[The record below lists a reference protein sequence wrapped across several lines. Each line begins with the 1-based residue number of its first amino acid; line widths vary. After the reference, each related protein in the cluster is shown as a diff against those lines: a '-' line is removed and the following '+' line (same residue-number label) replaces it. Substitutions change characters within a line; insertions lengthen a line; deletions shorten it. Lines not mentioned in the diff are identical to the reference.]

1 MARAKKELHADDRG
15 RITKPAADKID
26 MATFVRMVHESGLDF
41 GDDRDYELWKEA
53 IESYRG
59 DNLPGAVPQ
68 LLSNA
73 ASKKAP
79 TKDDYTINDTILLEK
94 IPELRFVDKN
104 GLVYRLDVV
113 PWVANGD
120 YRLVRA

>member
-1 MARAKKELHADDRG
+1 MARAKKELPADD
-15 RITKPAADKID
+15 PVAEE
-26 MATFVRMVHESGLDF
+26 ES
-41 GDDRDYELWKEA
+41 
-53 IESYRG
+53 
-59 DNLPGAVPQ
+59 
-68 LLSNA
+68 
-73 ASKKAP
+73 AP
-79 TKDDYTINDTILLEK
+79 TKDDYTINDTVLLEK